1 LLRPGRFDELV
12 YVTVP
17 DTGGRRRI
25 LSIHTAKMPLAK
37 DVDLD
42 DVAERTD
49 RFTGA
54 DLEDVVRRAGL
65 FALREG
71 DADVSEVNMSHFNQ
85 ALKASRA
92 TVTEAMEEEYR
103 TIETKLKTAAS
114 QPEGMGFVLPGQ
126 VRPVRSEKHEP

>member
-1 LLRPGRFDELV
+1 LV

-17 DTGGRRRI
+17 DEGGRRRI
-25 LSIHTAKMPLAK
+25 LAIHTAKMPLAS

-42 DVAERTD
+42 DVAARTD

-71 DADVSEVNMSHFNQ
+71 DADVSEVNMNHFNQ
-85 ALKASRA
+85 AIKASRA

-103 TIETKLKTAAS
+103 TIETKLKTAAAR
-114 QPEGMGFVLPGQ
+114 PEGMGFVMPGQ
-126 VRPVRSEKHEP
+126 VKPVRDQKHD